1 MEKITEHTD
10 GAHAYMMLRL
20 DDGTAEEIDAY
31 FSASGTRYRTTK
43 DSDEARR
50 QEIISAFQKLY

>member
-20 DDGTAEEIDAY
+20 NDGSVEEIDAY
-31 FSASGTRYRTTK
+31 FSAAGTRYRTTG
-43 DSDEARR
+43 DGDEDRR
-50 QEIISAFQKLY
+50 KEIISGFQSLY

>member
-20 DDGTAEEIDAY
+20 DDGTVEEIDAY
-31 FSASGTRYRTTK
+31 FSANGTRYRTTA
-43 DSDEARR
+43 DGDGARR
-50 QEIISAFQKLY
+50 QGIISAFQSLY